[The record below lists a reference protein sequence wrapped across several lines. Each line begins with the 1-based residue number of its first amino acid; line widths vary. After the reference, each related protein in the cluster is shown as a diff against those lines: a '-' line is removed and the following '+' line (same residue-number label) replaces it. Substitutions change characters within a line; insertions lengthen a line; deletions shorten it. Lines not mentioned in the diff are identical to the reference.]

1 MAHYTLSPVTRLGL
15 VLLAALPAAALP
27 GDLVG
32 PEGCKTCHLAAW
44 ESWRETAHAR
54 AQESLPPRN
63 RRDARCTPCH
73 APDQDKGV
81 AGVSCEACHGPGQ
94 AYAASYVMRDAE
106 LARAV
111 GLVKGGEKTCLVCHT
126 DSTPSLGRFEYRRK
140 LELIRHVK

>member
-15 VLLAALPAAALP
+15 ALFAAFPAAALG

-32 PEGCKTCHLAAW
+32 PEGCKACHPAAF

-54 AQESLPPRN
+54 AQESLPPRS
-63 RRDARCTPCH
+63 RQDPRCTACH
-73 APDQDKGV
+73 APDLDKGV

-94 AYAASYVMRDAE
+94 AYAQSYVMRDPE

-111 GLVKGGEKTCLVCHT
+111 GLCLGGEKTCLACHT
-126 DSTPSLGRFEYRRK
+126 ESAPSLGKFEYR
-140 LELIRHVK
+140 

>member
-1 MAHYTLSPVTRLGL
+1 MTRLGL
-15 VLLAALPAAALP
+15 ALFAALPAAALG

-32 PEGCKTCHLAAW
+32 PEGCKACHQAAW

-63 RRDARCTPCH
+63 RQDPRCTVCH
-73 APDQDKGV
+73 APDLDKGV

-94 AYAASYVMRDAE
+94 AYAASYVMRDPE

-111 GLVKGGEKTCLVCHT
+111 GLAEGGEKTCLVCHT
-126 DSTPSLGRFEYRRK
+126 ESAPSLGKFEYRRK
-140 LELIRHVK
+140 LELIRHPR

>member
-1 MAHYTLSPVTRLGL
+1 MARLGPL
-15 VLLAALPAAALP
+15 LLAALPAVALA

-32 PEGCKTCHLAAW
+32 PEGCKGCHPAAF

-54 AQESLPPRN
+54 ATESLPARN
-63 RRDARCTPCH
+63 RADARCTPCH
-73 APDQDKGV
+73 SPDRDKGV

-94 AYAASYVMRDAE
+94 AYATSYVMRDAE

-111 GLVKGGEKTCLVCHT
+111 GLVVGGEKTCLSCHT

-140 LELIRHVK
+140 LELIRHSK